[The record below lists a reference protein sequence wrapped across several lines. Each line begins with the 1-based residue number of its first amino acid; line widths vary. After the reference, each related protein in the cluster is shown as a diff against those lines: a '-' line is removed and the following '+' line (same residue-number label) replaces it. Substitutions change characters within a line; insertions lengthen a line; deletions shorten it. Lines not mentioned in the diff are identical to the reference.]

1 MTRSSASTAA
11 AAPVAPDDGA
21 RRPLLDRWRPAA
33 RTERPARAPRA
44 VDPAAQA
51 RAAERAARAAARAA
65 RRAERTE
72 VRRFTR
78 RSRRRRILVISVTT
92 SLVALVAGVGAVTV
106 SPLMA
111 LTEITVTGAQR
122 LDAAAVTEALDE
134 HTGTP
139 LALLDHEAIR
149 DDLRAFP
156 LIRSYSTEVV
166 PPHTLVVRLVER
178 TPIGAV
184 ERAGGVALVDA
195 AGVVVDTTAERP
207 AGVPLIEAGDADAE
221 SVAFR
226 SAAAVLAVLPAD
238 LVARIDVISAT
249 TRDDVTFT
257 FADTGHRV
265 RWGSAERSDFKAR
278 VLAAAIATS
287 DQSVA
292 WQYDVSAPD
301 SLIARRL

>member
-1 MTRSSASTAA
+1 M
-11 AAPVAPDDGA
+11 
-21 RRPLLDRWRPAA
+21 L
-33 RTERPARAPRA
+33 
-44 VDPAAQA
+44 
-51 RAAERAARAAARAA
+51 
-65 RRAERTE
+65 
-72 VRRFTR
+72 
-78 RSRRRRILVISVTT
+78 SVTGT
-92 SLVALVAGVGAVTV
+92 LLTLVAGVGAVTV

-111 LTEITVTGAQR
+111 LTDIQVTGALR
-122 LDAAAVTEALDE
+122 LDPVAVGESLDR

-139 LALLDHEAIR
+139 LALLDHDAIR
-149 DDLRAFP
+149 NDLREFA

-184 ERAGGVALVDA
+184 EGPGGIALIDA

-221 SVAFR
+221 SIAFR
-226 SAAAVLAVLPAD
+226 SVAAVLGALPTD
-238 LVARIDVISAT
+238 LAARIDVISAT

-257 FADTGHRV
+257 FADTGHQV
-265 RWGSAERSDFKAR
+265 RWGSVERSDYKTR
-278 VLAAAIATS
+278 VLAAAVATT
-287 DQSVA
+287 DQTVA